1 MSQSEQVLSHTI
13 CRNLSDRSYEKRK
26 QGALAIEQLVRQLNN
41 TTENVNNNK
50 ELGNTDKKKE
60 KNISIE
66 KTINFLV
73 QTFIRSTQANHRKGG
88 LIGLAGVALGLN
100 RDTCLYLN
108 VMLPA
113 VCSLLQDQEARVR
126 YYACESLYN
135 ISKVARENILEHFDR
150 IFEGLCTLL
159 EDPDSNVKEAASLL
173 DRLIKEIVTR
183 SGDQFNLKLFIP
195 LLKTYMNNQ
204 NPYVRELLLQWII
217 LLNNTP
223 GIELLEYLP
232 QFLDGLFKMLQDDK
246 NEIVK
251 QTEIVLTDFLREIS
265 SSVHIDLHP
274 MVHILVLQI
283 KNQSHSEN
291 RRLFGLIWLYE
302 FLKLGQFKLSIFFP
316 NILVSLLQCVR
327 DDEEENIRLQANKT
341 NNELYELI
349 KSYNN
354 HKGIDDNNKKK
365 SDENLSKD
373 LMVYELLEILRGAC
387 KSDYVKTK
395 IAALNFICMML
406 IHLNLNINNIE
417 KEKNLK
423 LFPVLLDLL
432 CDRDNQVVELT
443 LRVLSQI
450 SIKPQYFDQIL
461 INLLKVFKTRKNLLA
476 IRGKFIIEK
485 LCELLD
491 SQKIY
496 KAMAQFLITYVDDN
510 KHENNQDNEE
520 NKDDDDNNNNDLE
533 FCSLMIQSLNIILLT
548 ADSVYI
554 QNLRDL
560 VQNDTKLFLSL
571 YSAWCYDPI
580 STLSL
585 CLMAKMYELGAKLII
600 YFANIDITIG
610 FLMQVDKLVTL
621 IESPTFVHLRL
632 ELLEPYK
639 NPYLLKIMYGLLMLL
654 PQNNAFNSLRIRLQS
669 ASSFGLLQDE
679 NININNNNN
688 NNKNKKQK
696 RKDHNNNKTDVNI
709 DKLFEKFVNVQQ
721 KFKKQRLR
729 NQEALKIKNHN
740 NFE

>member
-13 CRNLSDRSYEKRK
+13 CRNLSDRSYDKRK
-26 QGALAIEQLVRQLNN
+26 QGALAIEQYVRTLNN
-41 TTENVNNNK
+41 AATLENEK
-50 ELGNTDKKKE
+50 DKTDKKGTK
-60 KNISIE
+60 KTKVSSRTQIGL
-66 KTINFLV
+66 TINFLV

-100 RDTCLYLN
+100 RDTSSYLDI
-108 VMLPA
+108 MLPA

-135 ISKVARENILEHFDR
+135 ISKVAREHILEHFDR

-204 NPYVRELLLQWII
+204 NPYVRELLIQWII

-232 QFLDGLFKMLQDDK
+232 SFLDGLFKMLQDDK

-274 MVHILVLQI
+274 MVNILVLQI
-283 KNQSHSEN
+283 KKKEHSEN
-291 RRLFGLIWLYE
+291 RRLFGLIWLFE

-327 DDEEENIRLQANKT
+327 DDEEENIRAQATKT
-341 NNELYELI
+341 SHELYELI
-349 KSYNN
+349 IKYPTYKNE
-354 HKGIDDNNKKK
+354 GTVDDIN
-365 SDENLSKD
+365 KD
-373 LMVYELLEILRGAC
+373 LMVYELLEILRNACGA
-387 KSDYVKTK
+387 DYVKTK

-406 IHLNLNINNIE
+406 IHLNLNINYME
-417 KEKNLK
+417 KEKKLK

-432 CDRDNQVVELT
+432 CDRDNEVVELT
-443 LRVLSQI
+443 LRVLSEI
-450 SIKPQYFDQIL
+450 SIKPQYFDEIL
-461 INLLKVFKTRKNLLA
+461 INLLRVFKSKPNLLA

-491 SQKIY
+491 AQKIY
-496 KAMAQFLITYVDDN
+496 KAMAQFI
-510 KHENNQDNEE
+510 E
-520 NKDDDDNNNNDLE
+520 NKDVHAVSDKEEREDRKEDDNDKDLE
-533 FCSLMIQSLNIILLT
+533 FCSLMVQSLNIILLT

-554 QNLRDL
+554 QTLRDL
-560 VQNDTKLFLSL
+560 VQTDDALFFAL
-571 YSAWCYDPI
+571 YDAWCYDAI
-580 STLSL
+580 STLAL
-585 CLMAKMYELGAKLII
+585 CLMSKTYELGAKLIV
-600 YFANIDITIG
+600 YFANVDITIG

-639 NPYLLKIMYGLLMLL
+639 NPYLLKILYGLLMLL
-654 PQNNAFNSLRIRLQS
+654 PQNNAFSSLRIRLQA

-679 NININNNNN
+679 NVNVNRKQHKDKGKKSINIE
-688 NNKNKKQK
+688 
-696 RKDHNNNKTDVNI
+696 
-709 DKLFEKFVNVQQ
+709 KLFQKFVQVQQ
-721 KFKKQRLR
+721 QFKRQRLKQHQAVKQRTTS
-729 NQEALKIKNHN
+729 Q
-740 NFE
+740 